1 MEVGG
6 VETVVE
12 EKDNGLP
19 NRFAT
24 CQTINLISLGGFVE
38 LSGPIDFS

>member
-1 MEVGG
+1 MEMVG

-24 CQTINLISLGGFVE
+24 CQTLKLFSLGGFVQ
-38 LSGPIDFS
+38 L